1 MVTAAAR
8 TKIATGGPGL
18 ACGPRSPQ
26 NYAIVIAGAMP
37 ASLGGHRES
46 HLLLCRLH
54 GCRRLRG
61 LFAWAFHRV
70 RMGLTCEPHRISRP
84 LFSFSMDVLGTRC
97 VDYQTKIRA
106 AARVAN
112 PRSPPPVPTP
122 IFFGLTLDHRC
133 RRVLHLEPIGRA
145 AGPIARTQPLRHDA
159 LRRGGIFMGSAAFG
173 VCLCARLGPLLPA
186 LVAFAATP
194 RDAVGQIFSA
204 VVVSNLGT
212 RLNVLDGAYDA
223 FVA

>member
-1 MVTAAAR
+1 
-8 TKIATGGPGL
+8 L

-84 LFSFSMDVLGTRC
+84 LFSFSVDVLGTRC

-106 AARVAN
+106 AARVAK
-112 PRSPPPVPTP
+112 PRSPPSVRPQSSSASRFTA
-122 IFFGLTLDHRC
+122 G
-133 RRVLHLEPIGRA
+133 A
-145 AGPIARTQPLRHDA
+145 AGFFILSQSFKRPEW
-159 LRRGGIFMGSAAFG
+159 
-173 VCLCARLGPLLPA
+173 
-186 LVAFAATP
+186 
-194 RDAVGQIFSA
+194 
-204 VVVSNLGT
+204 
-212 RLNVLDGAYDA
+212 
-223 FVA
+223 

>member
-54 GCRRLRG
+54 GCRRRRS

-84 LFSFSMDVLGTRC
+84 LFSFSVDVLGTRC

-106 AARVAN
+106 AARVADAGH
-112 PRSPPPVPTP
+112 RHRQSSSASRFTAAVSG
-122 IFFGLTLDHRC
+122 FFILSQSGERPEVGWLAAERDGRC
-133 RRVLHLEPIGRA
+133 KRRIGGA
-145 AGPIARTQPLRHDA
+145 HDA
-159 LRRGGIFMGSAAFG
+159 LRAK
-173 VCLCARLGPLLPA
+173 GPHCKM
-186 LVAFAATP
+186 
-194 RDAVGQIFSA
+194 
-204 VVVSNLGT
+204 
-212 RLNVLDGAYDA
+212 
-223 FVA
+223 